1 MSPERAGR
9 NIRLLMLFNF
19 FEDFIPYSVF
29 TILIF
34 AEIAGSFTAAT
45 AAISIVMLMQVLSEV
60 PTGLISD
67 MVGRKRTMIFGGIA
81 SSLSVVC
88 YIFAQDAA
96 LIFIGAALGGITRA
110 FYSGNNDAML
120 YDTLVEAGR
129 EHDYRDVSGRTSS
142 MFQVA
147 GAASAITG
155 GILAAGLGYRAVL
168 IASLFPQIA
177 CIGVALLMTNPKP
190 HLIESRPFGHLRES
204 AALIWR
210 NPRLRFLALGQMTGF
225 AFGEVAFQFRA
236 AFVERLW
243 PLWAI
248 GLMRAMSNVLGAI
261 SFFFAGRVI
270 RRVGERRLMLGVPFG
285 TNLIDIVWIVN
296 AGILSPFVMGLNS
309 IFYGVVSI
317 SSRTLI
323 QREFSPQ
330 HRATMGSVAALGGSF
345 MFAVV
350 SISFGL
356 ITDAV
361 GPDAALIFAL
371 IGAMGAVFWYRKALN
386 EKPVAAAVARDVTA

>member
-1 MSPERAGR
+1 MSPERAAR

-19 FEDFIPYSVF
+19 FEDFVPYSVF

-45 AAISIVMLMQVLSEV
+45 AAISIVMMMQVLSEV

-67 MVGRKRTMIFGGIA
+67 LVGRKCTMIFGGIA
-81 SSLSVVC
+81 SSLSVMC
-88 YIFAQDAA
+88 YIFAQDAT
-96 LIFIGAALGGITRA
+96 LIFIGAALGGVTRA

-120 YDTLVEAGR
+120 YDTLVDAGR
-129 EHDYRDVSGRTSS
+129 EDDYRDVSGRTSS

-168 IASLFPQIA
+168 IASVFPQIA

-190 HLIESRPFGHLRES
+190 HMIDSRPFGHLRES
-204 AALIWR
+204 AAQIWR

-270 RRVGERRLMLGVPFG
+270 RRVGERRLMLGVPFV

-350 SISFGL
+350 SICFGL

-371 IGAMGAVFWYRKALN
+371 IGALGAVFWYRKALN
-386 EKPVAAAVARDVTA
+386 EKPHAAAVTQDAAA

>member
-129 EHDYRDVSGRTSS
+129 EQDYRDVSGRTSS

-190 HLIESRPFGHLRES
+190 HLIESRPFSHLRES

-248 GLMRAMSNVLGAI
+248 GLMRALSNVLGAI

-270 RRVGERRLMLGVPFG
+270 RRVGERRLMLGVPFF
-285 TNLIDIVWIVN
+285 TNLIDIVWVVN

-356 ITDAV
+356 ITDAI

-386 EKPVAAAVARDVTA
+386 EKPLAAAVAQDVTV